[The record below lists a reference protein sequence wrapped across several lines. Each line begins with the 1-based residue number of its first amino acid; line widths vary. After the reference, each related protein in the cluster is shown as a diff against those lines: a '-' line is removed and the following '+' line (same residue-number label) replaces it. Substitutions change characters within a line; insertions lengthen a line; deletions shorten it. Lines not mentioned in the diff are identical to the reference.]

1 MRNSG
6 LIQVEGMR
14 RDDVFANRG
23 CSQRTYFILYENPP
37 PNELVFIEFD
47 NFDTIECA
55 FDIGLKLF
63 FSYSV
68 YFCYYLWVKL
78 HFFGTIRK
86 FHFTI
91 STTF

>member
-14 RDDVFANRG
+14 RDDFFANRG

-63 FSYSV
+63 FYYSV

>member
-55 FDIGLKLF
+55 FDIGLKNQF
-63 FSYSV
+63 FSTIHLIFATIHWSHCTFNKQISV
-68 YFCYYLWVKL
+68 SAK
-78 HFFGTIRK
+78 
-86 FHFTI
+86 
-91 STTF
+91 

>member
-47 NFDTIECA
+47 KFDTIECA
-55 FDIGLKLF
+55 FDIGLKNQLF
-63 FSYSV
+63 FLLFNLFFLLFMGQITLFWYYS
-68 YFCYYLWVKL
+68 
-78 HFFGTIRK
+78 
-86 FHFTI
+86 
-91 STTF
+91 

>member
-55 FDIGLKLF
+55 MLKKPTFFLLF
-63 FSYSV
+63 SLFLLLFMGQITLFWYYS
-68 YFCYYLWVKL
+68 
-78 HFFGTIRK
+78 
-86 FHFTI
+86 
-91 STTF
+91 